1 MKYHI
6 PEGTQNDQELRL
18 KGYGIQQLRGG
29 GKGDLLVRVRVEIPR
44 KLTEKQK
51 EILRQFEDTTTGK
64 EYENKKSFMD
74 RVKELFN

>member
-1 MKYHI
+1 MA
-6 PEGTQNDQELRL
+6 
-18 KGYGIQQLRGG
+18 

>member
-1 MKYHI
+1 MCI
-6 PEGTQNDQELRL
+6 RDR
-18 KGYGIQQLRGG
+18 GYGIQQLRGG

-44 KLTEKQK
+44 RLTEKQK
-51 EILRQFEDTTTGK
+51 DLLRQFEDSTTGK

>member
-1 MKYHI
+1 M
-6 PEGTQNDQELRL
+6 

>member
-1 MKYHI
+1 M
-6 PEGTQNDQELRL
+6 TRELRL

-29 GKGDLLVRVRVEIPR
+29 GKGDLLVRVLRGNSR